1 MNSLFIR
8 VYEILVGGNRY
19 KLLLSGLGVTLQVT
33 VFSAFFGVV
42 LGLLLAVM
50 KLGDKSKG
58 ILRIPYIISS
68 AYIDVIRG
76 TPSVVQLLIIYHIV
90 FGGIK
95 NVPRD
100 YSHNCFCDKQQCL
113 CGRNISGRHSC
124 VDIGQTGGHKPWAV
138 KTNYAVGGCS
148 AGA

>member
-68 AYIDVIRG
+68 A
-76 TPSVVQLLIIYHIV
+76 TLM
-90 FGGIK
+90 
-95 NVPRD
+95 
-100 YSHNCFCDKQQCL
+100 
-113 CGRNISGRHSC
+113 
-124 VDIGQTGGHKPWAV
+124 
-138 KTNYAVGGCS
+138 
-148 AGA
+148 